1 MDLLS
6 FCDFT
11 NYFFL
16 SLWIHHLILKI
27 HYLFVNI
34 QRIHDLFRGFTMK
47 LLYFPW
53 IHYIF
58 TIYFANLLW
67 IHYRLGEFTTHPVS
81 GPWIHCLLHKYTMN
95 SPSFTRI
102 HYNFLSLRL
111 DTMNLLSILRTQD
124 EFTIFFA
131 KMQWIHFIS
140 FPLLQYQFTVCF
152 ANSLSI
158 PRIHY
163 EYTINLDSLSISW
176 KYHELTICFAIT
188 L

>member
-16 SLWIHHLILKI
+16 LLWTHHLILKI
-27 HYLFVNI
+27 HFLFVNI

-124 EFTIFFA
+124 EFSIF
-131 KMQWIHFIS
+131 
-140 FPLLQYQFTVCF
+140 F

-158 PRIHY
+158 SRLWFQFLVQ
-163 EYTINLDSLSISW
+163 EFTIF
-176 KYHELTICFAIT
+176 TAIT
-188 L
+188 V

>member
-111 DTMNLLSILRTQD
+111 DTMNLRLDTMNIRLDTMNLFC
-124 EFTIFFA
+124 ELKI
-131 KMQWIHFIS
+131 
-140 FPLLQYQFTVCF
+140 
-152 ANSLSI
+152 NSLSI
-158 PRIHY
+158 SRIYY
-163 EYTINLDSLSISW
+163 EFTTD
-176 KYHELTICFAIT
+176 
-188 L
+188 

>member
-1 MDLLS
+1 MDLLP

-67 IHYRLGEFTTHPVS
+67 IHYRLGEFTTDPVS
-81 GPWIHCLLHKYTMN
+81 GPWIHYLLHKFTMN

-102 HYNFLSLRL
+102 HYNFLCLLRIKYKFTWCF
-111 DTMNLLSILRTQD
+111 TMNYLFC
-124 EFTIFFA
+124 EFKINS
-131 KMQWIHFIS
+131 IS
-140 FPLLQYQFTVCF
+140 FSRITDKTNVNRRFNAHVKLFLLPLC
-152 ANSLSI
+152 
-158 PRIHY
+158 H
-163 EYTINLDSLSISW
+163 
-176 KYHELTICFAIT
+176 H
-188 L
+188 